1 MTDEAN
7 FFMFFEKVSA
17 SVRKLQIGDPKL
29 PRKRQVSMKKES
41 FYKKGETPTEFV
53 STVKEHYS
61 QFNYQVFVIHF
72 IRKITSKLFRQWE
85 PAFNLIQ

>member
-1 MTDEAN
+1 
-7 FFMFFEKVSA
+7 
-17 SVRKLQIGDPKL
+17 
-29 PRKRQVSMKKES
+29 MKKES
-41 FYKKGETPTEFV
+41 FYKKGQTPTEFV

-72 IRKITSKLFRQWE
+72 SRKIHRNSSDNGK